1 MASKDAEKF
10 FEKCINKIND
20 HLKNLFRLKNG
31 RGISTIILVG
41 GFAESPMLLEGIK
54 STFPEIIIFG
64 HDPSQIRQ
72 RRSKYTYGICVIE
85 KFDSSIHDEKYKY
98 EKKGEL
104 RCANLFHNLLK
115 IDEVVTIGQYQRKQ
129 KFYIEKFHKEGDIE
143 LYSST
148 TENPKYIDELGC
160 SYIGCLFP
168 KGHSFLLNEDIYV
181 EMCFGETEIEFV
193 ISAKK

>member
-54 STFPEIIIFG
+54 STFPEMRTIVPKDAPWSVLRGAVIFG
-64 HDPSQIRQ
+64 HDPSLIRQ

-85 KFDSSIHDEKYKY
+85 KFDS
-98 EKKGEL
+98 
-104 RCANLFHNLLK
+104 LL
-115 IDEVVTIGQYQRKQ
+115 VAVTAVFLTM
-129 KFYIEKFHKEGDIE
+129 FYRFDNIKRNNKCSVTFACDSFI
-143 LYSST
+143 LYRSS
-148 TENPKYIDELGC
+148 N
-160 SYIGCLFP
+160 
-168 KGHSFLLNEDIYV
+168 
-181 EMCFGETEIEFV
+181 
-193 ISAKK
+193 